1 MKSIFKISVL
11 LAAAAFVT
19 IARAQDEAK
28 PEETS
33 AKRAE
38 MLKEMTSQA
47 AAYKLTLDNK
57 SETKLELHGEPLLR
71 FSNPLSGVPDGVALM
86 WKDGKRP
93 AVVAQVFQTKEGL
106 WIHEVQSLADTG
118 LTMQRDG
125 ETFWQP
131 RDGAE
136 PFQKLDKAP
145 PLADSPTKR
154 LAQMRALAEEFSAV
168 VDSKISASDKETTRH
183 LLRLLPRPV
192 YRYQDEE
199 NDIAEG
205 AMFAFVQGTDPELF
219 LVLEYRDQP
228 AASAG
233 WYYTLT
239 PMTCWAVTASREK
252 KEIWSVPD
260 RMGKSTKASLYH
272 VWIYKQ

>member
-1 MKSIFKISVL
+1 MKSIFNISIL
-11 LAAAAFVT
+11 LAAAFVT

-71 FSNPLSGVPDGVALM
+71 FSNPVSGVPDGVAMM

-93 AVVAQVFQTKEGL
+93 AVVAQFFQTKEGL

-118 LTMQRDG
+118 LIMQRGG
-125 ETFWQP
+125 ETIWQP

-145 PLADSPTKR
+145 ALADSPTKR
-154 LAQMRALAEEFSAV
+154 LAQMRALAEEFSAA
-168 VDSKISASDKETTRH
+168 DDFKISAGDKETTRH
-183 LLRLLPRPV
+183 PLRMLPRPV
-192 YRYQDEE
+192 YRYQDPES
-199 NDIAEG
+199 DVADG
-205 AMFAFVQGTDPELF
+205 AMFAFVHGTDPELF
-219 LVLEYRDQP
+219 LVLEYRSKP

-239 PMTCWAVTASREK
+239 PMTCWAVTASRDK
-252 KEIWSVPD
+252 KEIWTVGD
-260 RMGKSTKASLYH
+260 RLGKSTQASLYH